1 VTTESVSSKNNVLV
15 IAAHPD
21 DEVLGVGATVNKHI
35 ENGDMV
41 TFVYI
46 TDGYMQDYSDE
57 GFRKEKR
64 ECARKASYIL
74 GVDKLYF
81 LGFHGLLLD
90 TISKSKLNMAL
101 TRLVENV
108 KPDIVYTHYWG
119 DVNHDH
125 QIVFDMTVVA
135 CRPHRDKAVKKILA
149 YEVLSST
156 EWSGKVA
163 DINYQP
169 TEFNIVS
176 KKNLIDKI
184 EAFKCYHTEQFEYPH
199 PRAVESIETLAKH
212 RGFSI
217 NREYAE
223 AFLVIR
229 NICE

>member
-81 LGFHGLLLD
+81 LG
-90 TISKSKLNMAL
+90 
-101 TRLVENV
+101 
-108 KPDIVYTHYWG
+108 
-119 DVNHDH
+119 
-125 QIVFDMTVVA
+125 
-135 CRPHRDKAVKKILA
+135 
-149 YEVLSST
+149 
-156 EWSGKVA
+156 
-163 DINYQP
+163 
-169 TEFNIVS
+169 
-176 KKNLIDKI
+176 
-184 EAFKCYHTEQFEYPH
+184 
-199 PRAVESIETLAKH
+199 
-212 RGFSI
+212 
-217 NREYAE
+217 
-223 AFLVIR
+223 
-229 NICE
+229 